1 MSNEVLDLLACGFAQ
16 SLDPTKI
23 SSIGLHQVGIELVL
37 PDDLAQA
44 IADLW
49 ASVVP
54 VSRLRRELARLLPR
68 LRGMGSRSDFL
79 DRADADTVCLA
90 QCTVDGSRLCHAH
103 LGAVD
108 QGRDIGRICVSES
121 NESSTAS

>member
-1 MSNEVLDLLACGFAQ
+1 MLA
-16 SLDPTKI
+16 
-23 SSIGLHQVGIELVL
+23 
-37 PDDLAQA
+37 DDLAQPIPHLRTA
-44 IADLW
+44 VGPVIG
-49 ASVVP
+49 P

-103 LGAVD
+103 LGAMD